1 MSIPFGFS
9 PGGNDND
16 GLAAMFENLGRMLR
30 NSGSENADAV
40 DWLTA
45 NQTSRQALN
54 KVGDPQIT
62 SDQQSAIESANEL
75 AEIWL
80 NDATS
85 FPSLGIPLVP
95 STRGEWLDK
104 TFDVWKLIVEPVA
117 EGIANAMTSILP
129 QGKDGQELQLPEELL
144 AGLPEEAAASMRELL
159 SSQNLSEILGP
170 IMGMA
175 RSMGATMFGNQFGQV
190 LATMSTEVLSFSD
203 VGIPL
208 TETSDPTLVLAN
220 INEFSKD
227 LSISSADILI
237 YVALRELA
245 HQRLFAHT
253 PWLRSQA
260 LTAIGDYARGV
271 KIDTNKIEVIIS
283 QSDPQDLESMQTTL
297 GSELFEGT
305 TSPEQQAALARLE
318 LLLALIE
325 GWVTTVVTSAISNR
339 LPSAVALEET
349 FRRRRAAGGPAEKLF
364 SGLVGLE
371 LRPRRL
377 REANDLWAGL
387 TRERGIV
394 ERDALWLHPDL
405 LPNADDIDNN
415 EGFIAGQTHD
425 LMSDLDKAMET
436 PGPTEDP
443 QQPSAE

>member
-9 PGGNDND
+9 PNGDENDD
-16 GLAAMFENLGRMLR
+16 LAAMFENLGRMLR
-30 NSGSENADAV
+30 NRGSENNDSV
-40 DWLTA
+40 DWETA
-45 NQTSRQALN
+45 NKASRQTLN
-54 KVGDPQIT
+54 KDGNPEIT
-62 SDQQSAIESANEL
+62 PEQRSAVESANEL

-85 FPSLGIPLVP
+85 FPSLGLPLVA
-95 STRGEWLDK
+95 STRSEWLDK
-104 TFDVWKLIVEPVA
+104 TFNVWKLIVEPVA
-117 EGIANAMTSILP
+117 EGLSNAMTSLLP
-129 QGKDGQELQLPEELL
+129 NGHEGQNLEIPEELL
-144 AGLPEEAAASMRELL
+144 AGLPEEMASSMRELL
-159 SSQNLSEILGP
+159 GSQNLSELLGP

-190 LATMSTEVLSFSD
+190 LASMATEVLSFSD

-208 TETSDPTLVLAN
+208 TEKSEPSLVMAN
-220 INEFSKD
+220 VSEFSKD
-227 LSISSADILI
+227 LSIPSADILI
-237 YVALRELA
+237 YIALRELA
-245 HQRLFAHT
+245 HQRLFAHA

-260 LTAIGDYARGV
+260 LTAVGDYARGV
-271 KIDTNKIEVIIS
+271 KIDSDKIQGIIS
-283 QSDPQDLESMQTTL
+283 QIDPQNLESIQTTL
-297 GSELFEGT
+297 GADLFEAT
-305 TSPEQQAALARLE
+305 TSPEQISALARLE

-377 REANDLWAGL
+377 REASDLWTGL
-387 TRERGIV
+387 TLERGIV

-405 LPNADDIDNN
+405 LPSAEDIDNKD
-415 EGFIAGQTHD
+415 GFIAGQTHD

-436 PGPTEDP
+436 PGPTED
-443 QQPSAE
+443 S

>member
-9 PGGNDND
+9 PGGNEND
-16 GLAAMFENLGRMLR
+16 DLAAMFENFGRMLR
-30 NSGSENADAV
+30 NRGSESADAV

-45 NQTSRQALN
+45 NQTSRKTLS
-54 KVGDPQIT
+54 KDGDPKIT
-62 SDQQSAIESANEL
+62 SDQQSAIQSANEL

-85 FPSLGIPLVP
+85 FPSLGLALTA
-95 STRGEWLDK
+95 STRTEWLDK

-117 EGIANAMTSILP
+117 EGIANAMTSLLP
-129 QGKDGQELQLPEELL
+129 SGQDGQNFELPEDLL
-144 AGLPEEAAASMRELL
+144 AGLPEEMATSMRELL
-159 SSQNLSEILGP
+159 GSQNLSELMGP

-190 LATMSTEVLSFSD
+190 LATMATEVLSLSD

-208 TETSDPTLVLAN
+208 TEKAEPGLVMAN

-227 LSISSADILI
+227 LSIPSADILI
-237 YVALRELA
+237 YIALRELA
-245 HQRLFAHT
+245 HQRLFAHA

-271 KIDTNKIEVIIS
+271 RIDTEKIEGIIS
-283 QSDPQDLESMQTTL
+283 QINPQDLDSMQTTL
-297 GSELFEGT
+297 GAELFEAT
-305 TSPEQQAALARLE
+305 TSPEQLAALERLE

-377 REANDLWAGL
+377 REANDLWTGL
-387 TRERGIV
+387 SNERGIV

-405 LPNADDIDNN
+405 LPTAEDIDNK

-443 QQPSAE
+443 Q

>member
-9 PGGNDND
+9 PNGDENDD
-16 GLAAMFENLGRMLR
+16 LAAMFENLGRMLR
-30 NSGSENADAV
+30 NRGSENNDSV
-40 DWLTA
+40 DWETA
-45 NQTSRQALN
+45 NKASRQTLN
-54 KVGDPQIT
+54 KDGNPEIT
-62 SDQQSAIESANEL
+62 PEQRSAVESANEL

-85 FPSLGIPLVP
+85 FPSLGLPLVA
-95 STRGEWLDK
+95 STRSEWLDK
-104 TFDVWKLIVEPVA
+104 TFNVWKLIVEPVA
-117 EGIANAMTSILP
+117 EGLSNAMTSLLP
-129 QGKDGQELQLPEELL
+129 NGHEGQNLEIPEELL
-144 AGLPEEAAASMRELL
+144 AGLPEEMASSMRELL
-159 SSQNLSEILGP
+159 GSQNLSELLGP

-190 LATMSTEVLSFSD
+190 LASMATEVLSFSD

-208 TETSDPTLVLAN
+208 TEKSEPSLVMAN
-220 INEFSKD
+220 VSEFSKD
-227 LSISSADILI
+227 LSIPSADILI
-237 YVALRELA
+237 YIALRELA
-245 HQRLFAHT
+245 HQRLFAHA

-260 LTAIGDYARGV
+260 LTAVGDYARGV
-271 KIDTNKIEVIIS
+271 KIDSDKIQGIIS
-283 QSDPQDLESMQTTL
+283 QIDPQNLESIQTTL
-297 GSELFEGT
+297 GADMFEAT
-305 TSPEQQAALARLE
+305 TSPEQISALARLE

-377 REANDLWAGL
+377 REASDLWTGL
-387 TRERGIV
+387 TLERGIV

-405 LPNADDIDNN
+405 LPSAEDIDNKD
-415 EGFIAGQTHD
+415 GFIAGQTHD

-436 PGPTEDP
+436 PGPTED
-443 QQPSAE
+443 S